1 MSLTSNSLGG
11 GNVCFCLGDTPF
23 AFSDFRQYAGRQL
36 TMSTHR
42 KQVVPLSFKPLDLGF
57 GASRAPVNAALT
69 FGTCHT
75 SPG

>member
-11 GNVCFCLGDTPF
+11 GKVCFCLGDTLF

-42 KQVVPLSFKPLDLGF
+42 KQVVPLSRLSL
-57 GASRAPVNAALT
+57 LI
-69 FGTCHT
+69 
-75 SPG
+75 